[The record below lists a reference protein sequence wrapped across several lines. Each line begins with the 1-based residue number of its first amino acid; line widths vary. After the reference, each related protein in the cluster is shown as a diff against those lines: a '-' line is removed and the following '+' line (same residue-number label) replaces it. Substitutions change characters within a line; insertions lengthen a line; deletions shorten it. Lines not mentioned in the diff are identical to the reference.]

1 MTTLH
6 PAPDPGR
13 LLSPLRVSRAYR
25 NLMVG
30 QFASQTAIWVMT
42 IAAQVLLVRRGEST
56 LTIALLQSAVTL
68 PFLIFTI
75 PSGVLADL
83 VSRRTVLIVTN
94 IGAVCVGIALTVTC
108 AVDQLSA
115 GLLLALTALLGLA
128 WAVNAPS
135 FAAAVPDIVAPQY
148 LPSAGMLSS
157 ITFNAARVV
166 GPALGGFAIALLSP
180 TLAFGLSTLGFLAF
194 AISAMMSHI
203 PSQLSASRRFIP
215 ALRTGFRHVANAR
228 AFRTT
233 VFVTAAWFGCGGALF
248 ALLPVVALRELGLGA
263 GEYGWVMAALGGGAV
278 VGTIALAPVRRRVPG
293 NQYVMLIMPVF
304 AVCLIAIGF
313 IHHPVVLY
321 LILPITGAAWTA
333 VGAVLLAQSQMLL
346 PAWVRA
352 RGLAYYFMASQ
363 GGMAVGAVL
372 WGVVAD
378 RFSLTVALLVAGLC
392 ILPIWLV
399 GLLGRLPEVT
409 VIGEATGW
417 PIGEIDIPDA
427 HLERRAH
434 VTVVWQVSDE
444 AREEFLGAMRELRRS
459 RRRTGARG
467 WVLTND
473 VEDGNIFVERWEVDS
488 WHDHLEQHEIRQS
501 PEDVEI
507 SDRVKAI
514 VGTPIA
520 IRHYFEVDVPAR
532 GVDDL

>member
-115 GLLLALTALLGLA
+115 GLLLALTAMLGLA

-166 GPALGGFAIALLSP
+166 GPAIGGFAIALLSP

-194 AISAMMSHI
+194 AISAMISHV

-233 VFVTAAWFGCGGALF
+233 VFVTA
-248 ALLPVVALRELGLGA
+248 VVARSLRCCRWLHFANLVSVPESMA
-263 GEYGWVMAALGGGAV
+263 G
-278 VGTIALAPVRRRVPG
+278 
-293 NQYVMLIMPVF
+293 
-304 AVCLIAIGF
+304 
-313 IHHPVVLY
+313 
-321 LILPITGAAWTA
+321 
-333 VGAVLLAQSQMLL
+333 
-346 PAWVRA
+346 
-352 RGLAYYFMASQ
+352 
-363 GGMAVGAVL
+363 
-372 WGVVAD
+372 
-378 RFSLTVALLVAGLC
+378 
-392 ILPIWLV
+392 
-399 GLLGRLPEVT
+399 
-409 VIGEATGW
+409 
-417 PIGEIDIPDA
+417 
-427 HLERRAH
+427 
-434 VTVVWQVSDE
+434 
-444 AREEFLGAMRELRRS
+444 
-459 RRRTGARG
+459 
-467 WVLTND
+467 
-473 VEDGNIFVERWEVDS
+473 
-488 WHDHLEQHEIRQS
+488 
-501 PEDVEI
+501 
-507 SDRVKAI
+507 
-514 VGTPIA
+514 
-520 IRHYFEVDVPAR
+520 
-532 GVDDL
+532 